1 MVLRPEKEEIAKRFM
16 RHENDTGSPE
26 VQIALLTKR
35 IKHLTE
41 HVKRHP
47 KDVHTRY
54 GLLKLVEKR
63 KKLMRYLKRTDYRR
77 YVRVIKSLGLR
88 DVK

>member
-1 MVLRPEKEEIAKRFM
+1 MVFRPEKEEIAKTFM
-16 RHENDTGSPE
+16 RHEKDTGSPE
-26 VQIALLTKR
+26 VQIALLTQR

-41 HVKRHP
+41 HVKRHR

-77 YVRVIKSLGLR
+77 YVRVIKTLGLR

>member
-1 MVLRPEKEEIAKRFM
+1 MFKEEKRNIAEKFM
-16 RHENDTGSPE
+16 RHEKDTGSPE
-26 VQIALLTKR
+26 VQIALLTAR

-41 HVKRHP
+41 HVKRHK

-63 KKLMRYLKRTDYRR
+63 KKLMRYLKRTDYRK
-77 YVRVIKSLGLR
+77 YVKVIKELGLR

>member
-1 MVLRPEKEEIAKRFM
+1 MLREEKKMVAGKFM
-16 RHENDTGSPE
+16 RHEKDTGSPE
-26 VQIALLTKR
+26 VQIALLTQR
-35 IKHLTE
+35 INHLTE
-41 HVKRHP
+41 HVKRHK
-47 KDVHTRY
+47 KDVHSRY

-77 YVRVIKSLGLR
+77 YVQVIKELGLR

>member
-1 MVLRPEKEEIAKRFM
+1 MLREEKKVITEKFM
-16 RHENDTGSPE
+16 RHEKDTGSPE
-26 VQIALLTKR
+26 VQIALLTQR
-35 IKHLTE
+35 INYLTE
-41 HVKRHP
+41 HVKKHK
-47 KDVHTRY
+47 KDVHSRY

-77 YVRVIKSLGLR
+77 YVWVIKELGLR

>member
-1 MVLRPEKEEIAKRFM
+1 MFREEKKQIAEKFM
-16 RHENDTGSPE
+16 RHEKDTGSPE
-26 VQIALLTKR
+26 VQIALLTQR

-41 HVKRHP
+41 HVKRHK
-47 KDVHTRY
+47 KDVHSRY

-77 YVRVIKSLGLR
+77 YVQVIKELGLR

>member
-1 MVLRPEKEEIAKRFM
+1 MLREEKKVVAERFM
-16 RHENDTGSPE
+16 RHEKDTGSPE
-26 VQIALLTKR
+26 VQIALLTQR
-35 IKHLTE
+35 INHLTE
-41 HVKRHP
+41 HVKKHK
-47 KDVHTRY
+47 KDVHSRY

-77 YVRVIKSLGLR
+77 YVQVIKELGLR

>member
-1 MVLRPEKEEIAKRFM
+1 M
-16 RHENDTGSPE
+16 RHEKDTGSPE
-26 VQIALLTKR
+26 VQIALLTQR
-35 IKHLTE
+35 INHLTE
-41 HVKRHP
+41 HVKRHK
-47 KDVHTRY
+47 KDVHSRY

-77 YVRVIKSLGLR
+77 YVQVIKELGLR

>member
-1 MVLRPEKEEIAKRFM
+1 MIFRPEKEEVAQNFM
-16 RHENDTGSPE
+16 RHEKDTGSPE
-26 VQIALLTKR
+26 VQIALLTAR

-41 HVKRHP
+41 HVKRHR

-54 GLLKLVEKR
+54 GLLKLVERR
-63 KKLMRYLKRTDYRR
+63 KKLMRYLKRTDYRS
-77 YVRVIKSLGLR
+77 YVRVIKTLGLR